1 MAVDKQAYAAIAPWT
16 VTTVCD
22 FFEEAFIDAGL
33 MTAWYDSFT
42 ADGREHRVLEV
53 TYNAAKDYGKT
64 YYWFTIN
71 GVGVWMRTAPVWD
84 ALNHRPDGVQY
95 VDWRVQNMTDM
106 NEVPLLL
113 TISNSI
119 SCSLTRYTSGTR
131 SFFVLRSGFTH
142 NNFTIDPSDTAFRSF
157 YNLDYG
163 YHSGIWQVRLA
174 SRYAGFWSVYR
185 TRRDLLLGGSMNA
198 SGYGYSDAVMVNLF
212 CLPVNYGNYYYQT
225 MPDNGYVLPGWN
237 KFANPSIPAS
247 GFNPVFTGMVPSSV
261 ITTPLPDDFGITA
274 IKNSNLLAIQDNATV
289 TPGIEE
295 YEVLN
300 FLNGNIAEGVTN
312 NPVFLARTI

>member
-1 MAVDKQAYAAIAPWT
+1 
-16 VTTVCD
+16 
-22 FFEEAFIDAGL
+22 
-33 MTAWYDSFT
+33 
-42 ADGREHRVLEV
+42 
-53 TYNAAKDYGKT
+53 
-64 YYWFTIN
+64 
-71 GVGVWMRTAPVWD
+71 
-84 ALNHRPDGVQY
+84 
-95 VDWRVQNMTDM
+95 
-106 NEVPLLL
+106 
-113 TISNSI
+113 
-119 SCSLTRYTSGTR
+119 
-131 SFFVLRSGFTH
+131 
-142 NNFTIDPSDTAFRSF
+142 
-157 YNLDYG
+157 
-163 YHSGIWQVRLA
+163 
-174 SRYAGFWSVYR
+174 VYR

-212 CLPVNYGNYYYQT
+212 CLPVNYGNFYYQT